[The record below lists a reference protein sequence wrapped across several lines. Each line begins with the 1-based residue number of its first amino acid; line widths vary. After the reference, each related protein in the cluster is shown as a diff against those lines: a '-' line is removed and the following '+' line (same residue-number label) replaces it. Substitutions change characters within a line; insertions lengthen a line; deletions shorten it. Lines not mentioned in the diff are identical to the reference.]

1 MQNRPSNHG
10 VINNVEFFALSI
22 IDKPLQSGA
31 YHRERVLRSL
41 GVDYDSYKHRGWY
54 VVYFRFVSAWYKRDT
69 AGFRARVKY
78 AGYYWKSNRKARTGA
93 HSFVI
98 TPHGLLLAKQA
109 NKKLKAAGLTF
120 QDLLNRGIQK

>member
-41 GVDYDSYKHRGWY
+41 GVDYDSYEHRGQY
-54 VVYFRFVSAWYKRDT
+54 SVYFWFPST
-69 AGFRARVKY
+69 
-78 AGYYWKSNRKARTGA
+78 
-93 HSFVI
+93 
-98 TPHGLLLAKQA
+98 
-109 NKKLKAAGLTF
+109 
-120 QDLLNRGIQK
+120 